1 MKVLL
6 YGGTFD
12 PPHNGHLN
20 NLRAAADRVRPD
32 KVVVMP
38 AGLSPFKQ
46 HTSAPGALRLEMC
59 SCFHALEEGMDA
71 IPQLEVSGWE
81 VAQAEAGSHNYTVLT
96 VEKLARDYP
105 GAQLYLAIGSDML
118 LSFDGWHR
126 WQDILRLAH
135 LVVTSRHVGDDPE
148 LHAKALRLDPTGA
161 RILFAPVQALPM
173 ASSDIRTR
181 LAAGEG
187 CETELPEAVRA
198 VIRREKLYKRKY
210 QPMNLKQ
217 AKELVRGRLSDKRY
231 EHTLNVKKM
240 AVKLAKIYGEDE
252 ERAALAALLH
262 DSAKEISKDEM
273 REILRAYPQ
282 YAEGGEERPAPVW
295 HGVCAAILAR
305 TQWGVTDEAV
315 LSAIACHTAGKPG
328 MTRLDKILYLADM
341 TSAERDWPGV
351 EKLRKL
357 EKKDLDAAML
367 AALKQT
373 NDFVLSQGKP
383 LDPMSK
389 AAYEDIL
396 ACSGQN
402 EREGTAESKGL

>member
-20 NLRAAADRVRPD
+20 NLRAAAARVQPD

-46 HTSAPGALRLEMC
+46 KTSAPGALRLEMC
-59 SCFHALEEGMDA
+59 SCFHALEEDA
-71 IPQLEVSGWE
+71 DTIPQLEVSGWE
-81 VAQAEAGSHNYTVLT
+81 IEQAAAGNRNYTVLT
-96 VEKLARDYP
+96 VEKLARENP

-173 ASSDIRTR
+173 ASSDIRARR
-181 LAAGEG
+181 LQQAKPAKQSCRRPCGRSSAGRNS
-187 CETELPEAVRA
+187 T
-198 VIRREKLYKRKY
+198 KRKY

-357 EKKDLDAAML
+357 EKKNLDAAML

-396 ACSGQN
+396 ARSGKN
-402 EREGTAESKGL
+402 ER

>member
-135 LVVTSRHVGDDPE
+135 LVVTSRNVGDAPE

-187 CETELPEAVRA
+187 CEAELPEAVRA

-396 ACSGQN
+396 ASSGQN

>member
-135 LVVTSRHVGDDPE
+135 LVVTSRNVGDAPE
-148 LHAKALRLDPTGA
+148 LHAKALQLDPTGA

-187 CETELPEAVRA
+187 CEAELPEAVRA

-396 ACSGQN
+396 ASSGQN